1 MAENTPS
8 IKINIAILTIR
19 FECNTDNCSPKT
31 SSAAYAP
38 QKRAAPIVTV
48 ANNAM
53 LAIEYNNAILCP
65 SF

>member
-8 IKINIAILTIR
+8 IKIKIAILTIL

-48 ANNAM
+48 ANNAI
-53 LAIEYNNAILCP
+53 LAIE
-65 SF
+65 